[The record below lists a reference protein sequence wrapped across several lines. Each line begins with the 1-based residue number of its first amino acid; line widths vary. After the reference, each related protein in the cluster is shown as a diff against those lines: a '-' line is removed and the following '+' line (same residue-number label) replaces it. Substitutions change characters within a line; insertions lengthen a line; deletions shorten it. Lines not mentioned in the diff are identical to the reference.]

1 MAPMKRRILTTAVVL
16 GVSLASGAATAD
28 TVYHCGFKDGV
39 PYFTINTKPPGR
51 KCRVYSTGGR
61 DQAARAPEGARCRTQ
76 RFRDSVFYTCE
87 KDGILWY
94 FNKPTSRPPG
104 DVGGGRDAVAATA
117 RPRRQTDTSGAQA
130 GSDAAD
136 AAEPT
141 RPSTNDREG
150 APADV
155 PIELAGMDSRRM
167 DGAYLRDIVLRAS
180 TAQGIPVALL
190 RAVIEVESGA
200 NPDVVSPAGAQG
212 LMQLMPVTAGYLDVE
227 DPFDPEQ
234 NVMAGAR
241 LLRILS
247 DRFHG
252 DVTKTVAA
260 YYAGASAVRRAGGV
274 PTRSAENYVAKVLS
288 RYQKYSNPAD

>member
-1 MAPMKRRILTTAVVL
+1 MASMKRRILTAAVVL

-28 TVYHCGFKDGV
+28 TVYHCGLKDGV
-39 PYFTINTKPPGR
+39 PYFTFNTKPPGR
-51 KCRVYSTGGR
+51 KCRVYSEGGR
-61 DQAARAPEGARCRTQ
+61 AQAARAPEGAKCRTQ

-94 FNKPTSRPPG
+94 FNKPAARPAG
-104 DVGGGRDAVAATA
+104 DADGEASAAAA
-117 RPRRQTDTSGAQA
+117 RPRRQAERSGGATDGGLAEARESPRSGA
-130 GSDAAD
+130 AD
-136 AAEPT
+136 
-141 RPSTNDREG
+141 RDRDSG
-150 APADV
+150 DV
-155 PIELAGMDSRRM
+155 PVELAGMDSRRM
-167 DGAYLRDIVLRAS
+167 DGGYLRDIVVRAS